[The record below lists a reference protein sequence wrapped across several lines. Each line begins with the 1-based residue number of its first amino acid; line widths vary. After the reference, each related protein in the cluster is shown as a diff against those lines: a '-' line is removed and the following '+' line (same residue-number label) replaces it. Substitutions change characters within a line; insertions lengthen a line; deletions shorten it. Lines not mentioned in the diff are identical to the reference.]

1 MQQAQKASKVQTDRE
16 GILEKVIQI
25 LRNMTSDWDTGF
37 SGPIAADTCL
47 VSDLMCESIDIV
59 QFVVAL
65 EECFGRRDLPME
77 ELLMIDGRYVDDL
90 RVAEVVDFLCKHLTA
105 EVHS

>member
-1 MQQAQKASKVQTDRE
+1 MQQAQKASKVQTERE
-16 GILEKVIQI
+16 VILDKVIQI
-25 LRNMTSDWDTGF
+25 LHTMTSDWDTGF
-37 SGPIAADTCL
+37 SGPIGADTCL

-77 ELLMIDGRYVDDL
+77 KLLMIDGRYVDDL
-90 RVAEVVDFLCKHLTA
+90 RVAEVVDFLCEHLTP